1 MTRYTDYELDDLDPA
16 RRAVADKIV
25 GGPRGSFRGP
35 FKILIENPGLADAV
49 QSLGAYLRFESA
61 PADAVRELVILTVSR
76 HWNCGYE
83 WISHLPIGLK
93 AGLSAEV
100 AEAIRKGAEP
110 DFDDPDLAA
119 AYALATELLETKQLT
134 GPTFETAVER
144 LGKSAVLDLAA
155 TVGYYGLMAAAMNAF
170 EMALPPDAE
179 DPFA

>member
-1 MTRYTDYELDDLDPA
+1 MTRYTDYELDDLDA
-16 RRAVADKIV
+16 AQRAVADKIM

-49 QSLGAYLRFESA
+49 QALGAYLRFGSA

-83 WISHLPIGLK
+83 WISHAPIGLK
-93 AGLSAEV
+93 AGLPESV
-100 AEAIRKGAEP
+100 AEAIRTGAEP
-110 DFDDPDLAA
+110 AFEDADLAA
-119 AYALATELLETKQLT
+119 AYALAKELLETKRLS
-134 GPTFETAVER
+134 GATFETAAAR

-155 TVGYYGLMAAAMNAF
+155 TVGYYGLMAATMNAF

-179 DPFA
+179 DPFT